1 MPPAISATRS
11 ARCHSVGPVTGEPG
25 TAGPGRPRVV
35 IAEDSVLLL
44 AGLTKLLESAGF
56 VVAATAGEASGLSRR
71 TLRSLGLGRCERN
84 REE

>member
-1 MPPAISATRS
+1 M
-11 ARCHSVGPVTGEPG
+11 GPVTGGPG

-56 VVAATAGEASGLSRR
+56 EVAATA
-71 TLRSLGLGRCERN
+71 LRAE
-84 REE
+84 